1 MMALLLVIGG
11 VLLLFVF
18 MVIATYNSLVKLR
31 NLVDSA
37 WSGITIQLK
46 LRADLIPNL
55 VATVKGYA
63 AHEESV
69 FSEIADARARMA
81 GTTSPKELANA
92 NEELTG
98 ALGRLFAVAE
108 NYPDLKAS
116 TNFSDLQTELSDI
129 ENKIQA
135 ARRGYNN
142 GVTEYN
148 TKLQIFPNNII
159 ASMFN
164 FKEREFFGVSEEE
177 SKKIADVPTVD
188 FSNNREESKAEETK
202 EVSEESKENKE

>member
-81 GTTSPKELANA
+81 GTTSP
-92 NEELTG
+92 
-98 ALGRLFAVAE
+98 
-108 NYPDLKAS
+108 
-116 TNFSDLQTELSDI
+116 I
-129 ENKIQA
+129 
-135 ARRGYNN
+135 
-142 GVTEYN
+142 
-148 TKLQIFPNNII
+148 
-159 ASMFN
+159 
-164 FKEREFFGVSEEE
+164 
-177 SKKIADVPTVD
+177 SKCQ
-188 FSNNREESKAEETK
+188 
-202 EVSEESKENKE
+202 

>member
-63 AHEESV
+63 AHEE
-69 FSEIADARARMA
+69 
-81 GTTSPKELANA
+81 
-92 NEELTG
+92 
-98 ALGRLFAVAE
+98 
-108 NYPDLKAS
+108 
-116 TNFSDLQTELSDI
+116 
-129 ENKIQA
+129 
-135 ARRGYNN
+135 
-142 GVTEYN
+142 
-148 TKLQIFPNNII
+148 
-159 ASMFN
+159 
-164 FKEREFFGVSEEE
+164 
-177 SKKIADVPTVD
+177 
-188 FSNNREESKAEETK
+188 
-202 EVSEESKENKE
+202 